1 MKLPADNEHEPE
13 LVAIDCEGGVAAA
26 ATLGHFSNQF
36 YLFIL
41 EAGSAAQ
48 GTRPLG
54 HSPLWGTLIS
64 SSYYALNGPGASR
77 P

>member
-13 LVAIDCEGGVAAA
+13 LVGIDCEGGVAAA

-54 HSPLWGTLIS
+54 HSPLPLATRHFG
-64 SSYYALNGPGASR
+64 AL
-77 P
+77 

>member
-1 MKLPADNEHEPE
+1 MKLPADNEHELE

-54 HSPLWGTLIS
+54 HSPLAICHFG
-64 SSYYALNGPGASR
+64 AL
-77 P
+77 

>member
-13 LVAIDCEGGVAAA
+13 LVAIDCEGGGAA

-41 EAGSAAQ
+41 EEGSAAQ
-48 GTRPLG
+48 ATRPLG
-54 HSPLWGTLIS
+54 NSPLWGTLIS
-64 SSYYALNGPGASR
+64 SSYCALNGPGASR